1 LPIMEDSIG
10 LMQKPK
16 NLKEA
21 QGKAPR
27 TADGKGDMGG
37 GALIVLTASPS
48 EISNYDW
55 NTFTAFLSAF
65 PSAGIFHDQM
75 VREFFKPEDWSNGR
89 AKYVP
94 NGLRKIEAILLKE
107 FPEEDVVVCHTK
119 SLDRFVGPRTKV
131 VGITSMNPLGLAY
144 VDTTYSSIFGFG
156 EKSINSVEFDEI
168 FRTKALKRYKPKIFL
183 GGGGSWQIDKAK
195 MRKKYGIDTVF
206 LGESELTVLETFKAA
221 VEGKPVPKVVEGV
234 RPQFEDIPHI
244 RHASTYGVVELTRG
258 CGRNCK
264 FCSPTMRRK
273 VSFPVDFIEKEVEVN
288 VSEGSRM
295 IFVNSEDIFLY
306 KSHPGFRPNRPAIV
320 EVFKTIAEHPGVDF
334 VQLSHASLA
343 PVVYDPKILEELTP
357 ILMEKTR
364 WDPKFYKWYRNKF
377 ISVEVGV
384 ETGSVRLMKKY
395 MKGKALPYSVDHWP
409 ELVVQAMGIYND
421 NGWYP
426 LATLMTG
433 LPDETEKDTIATLE
447 MLDELKNAKVFFVP
461 LLFIPL
467 EDCLLRGQNRV
478 PLDHL
483 NEAQWDFIATCWK
496 YNIDFWG
503 SDHRWKIALG
513 SLLSYAFYFRWK
525 HGRRIRLP
533 MMKIAGF
540 PDMNKVIRSRIYGG
554 CEPSMC
560 RSARG
565 PDKALEADVEAAIE
579 YEKGEPVQEKKPDTD
594 PRNRK

>member
-1 LPIMEDSIG
+1 MAHAKDIPVG
-10 LMQKPK
+10 LMKDPK
-16 NLKEA
+16 NIKEA
-21 QGKAPR
+21 QGAMPR
-27 TADGKGDMGG
+27 TVKGKGDKGG

-48 EISNYDW
+48 EVSNYDW

-65 PSAGIFHDQM
+65 PSAAIFHDQM
-75 VREFFKPEDWSNGR
+75 YKQYFQAEDWPNGR

-94 NGLRKIEAILLKE
+94 NGLRKVESLLLKDW
-107 FPEEDVVVCHTK
+107 PEEEVVVCHAHNLSK
-119 SLDRFVGPRTKV
+119 FVGPRTKV

-156 EKSINSVEFDEI
+156 EQSINSVEFDQMLANPAI
-168 FRTKALKRYKPKIFL
+168 MKYKPKIFL

-195 MRKKYGIDTVF
+195 RRKKYGITTVF
-206 LGESELTVLETFKAA
+206 LGESELTLRNVFKDAI
-221 VEGKPVPKVVEGV
+221 EGRPVPKVVEGV
-234 RPQFEDIPHI
+234 RPQEADIPCI

-273 VSFPVDFIEKEVEVN
+273 VSFPTEFIMKEVATQIN
-288 VSEGSRM
+288 EGSKM

-306 KSHPGFRPNRPAIV
+306 KSHPGFRPNRAAV
-320 EVFKTIAEHPGVDF
+320 VDVFSKIAKHPGVDF

-343 PVVYDPKILEELTP
+343 PVIYDPKLLEELTP
-357 ILMEKTR
+357 ILIEKTR
-364 WDPKFYKWYRNKF
+364 WDPKYYRWYRNKF

-384 ETGSVRLMKKY
+384 ETGSVKLMRKY
-395 MKGKALPYSVDHWP
+395 MKGKALPYSIDHWP

-421 NGWYP
+421 NDWYP

-433 LPDETEKDTIATLE
+433 LPDETEADTIKTLE
-447 MLDELKNAKVFFVP
+447 MLDDLKNAKVFFVP

-467 EDCLLRGQNRV
+467 EDCLLAGANRV
-478 PLDHL
+478 SLDHL
-483 NEAQWDFIATCWK
+483 TDAQWDFIATCWK

-513 SLLSYAFYFRWK
+513 SLLAYAFYFRWK
-525 HGRRIRLP
+525 HGRKIRYP
-533 MMKIAGF
+533 MLKIAGF
-540 PDMNKVIRSRIYGG
+540 PDVNKIIRKKIYGG

-560 RSARG
+560 RAAAG
-565 PDKALEADVEAAIE
+565 PDKALTADIEKAIE
-579 YEKGEPVQEKKPDTD
+579 WENKKPKQE
-594 PRNRK
+594 PEE